1 MDSFFSTFISTFS
14 YCDFLYY
21 GGWKKILNT
30 VASVLKFTGH
40 PLPANPALSGITLQ
54 REVVFPPD
62 YPHHTMASRVEIKIR
77 SKPLTHLK
85 NGIYILFVNSH

>member
-54 REVVFPPD
+54 REVVFPPIPITPWPLELRLKLD
-62 YPHHTMASRVEIKIR
+62 PNLSHT
-77 SKPLTHLK
+77 
-85 NGIYILFVNSH
+85 